1 MEFYSAI
8 KKKNVICRKMELKII
23 ILRDPEGQMLRV
35 FIHMRNL
42 HIILYP
48 INSYIHDAKVDSIS
62 GRMEPESYTGRTVN
76 QGT

>member
-1 MEFYSAI
+1 MHSGILFSYKEE
-8 KKKNVICRKMELKII
+8 KRHLLKII

-62 GRMEPESYTGRTVN
+62 GRMEPES
-76 QGT
+76 